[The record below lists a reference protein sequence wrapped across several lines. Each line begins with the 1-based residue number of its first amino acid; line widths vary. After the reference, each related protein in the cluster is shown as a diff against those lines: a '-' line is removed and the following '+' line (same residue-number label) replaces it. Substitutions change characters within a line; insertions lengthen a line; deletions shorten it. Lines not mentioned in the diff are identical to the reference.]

1 MCVRVSMSR
10 IYQIWAFCY
19 IFLSLCNPS
28 PLFLIN
34 LSYVKV
40 SCRYHSSKNKGIFL
54 VNHSIISSG
63 TYLNQQKQLNKS
75 ILSSLSPYSDFPNY
89 PQNVLFL
96 NASEQEFFKKKKK
109 TFMQKS
115 VPLFSFVRFNTW
127 RGNFV
132 FRFNSNSV

>member
-1 MCVRVSMSR
+1 MCVFVYPCHGFIRYEHFVT
-10 IYQIWAFCY
+10 F
-19 IFLSLCNPS
+19 FSLCNPS

-96 NASEQEFFKKKKK
+96 NASEQEFFKKKK